1 VTNNFIKN
9 YSVGCGGMRE
19 FGSNSV
25 ISFNIFEGMSTG
37 IYLQTNPA
45 GHTVIT
51 DNLFFKGKG
60 TDILLDAWNFC
71 VVANNMFADGTVSGL
86 SLQGTKY
93 ASVVNNQFYNYTG
106 DFCVRVTGSATD
118 PQKRTELSRI
128 AGNIVVGGR
137 QASLFLENSSQV
149 IVSENQFLPYE
160 GGVAIKIAET
170 ASKIQL
176 TDNIV
181 EGEIVNASAPKN

>member
-1 VTNNFIKN
+1 M
-9 YSVGCGGMRE
+9 GE

-25 ISFNIFEGMSTG
+25 ISFNVFEGMATG
-37 IYLQTNPA
+37 IYLQTNAA

-60 TDILLDAWNFC
+60 TDIILDAWNFC

-106 DFCVRVTGSATD
+106 DFGIRVTGSASD
-118 PQKRTELSRI
+118 PQKLTELSRI

-137 QASLFLENSSQV
+137 QASLSLENASRI
-149 IVSENQFLPYE
+149 IVSENQFLPFE

-181 EGEIVNASAPKN
+181 EGEVVNASVPKDQ